1 MKIILLSLM
10 AISLVIC
17 VLYYEHSQIIKKIN
31 LAKTESFLNEEEVAP
46 PSTDP
51 ALIQEQIGIM
61 NNGGS
66 NTVSSSICD
75 RMSNIDSI
83 PKDTFSFNAM
93 FSKMNYAFDA
103 MFKNLETYRKNKVSL

>member
-1 MKIILLSLM
+1 MKIILLSLL

-17 VLYYEHSQIIKKIN
+17 VLYYEHSQIIKKIS
-31 LAKTESFLNEEEVAP
+31 LAKTESFLNEDDVAP
-46 PSTDP
+46 SADP

-61 NNGGS
+61 NSGGS
-66 NTVSSSICD
+66 NTVSSSLCD

-103 MFKNLETYRKNKVSL
+103 MFKNLETYRKNKVSM